1 MDVREV
7 QRKGALRMNCD
18 MGQIPTVG
26 IMGQIMH
33 LSMKKATQLFEKFD
47 LKPGQA
53 GILFMLDHAGEL
65 SQREMA
71 KHLNVTPPSI
81 TAAIQKME
89 KEGYIRRRPDEK
101 DQRIMRLSITEKGE
115 ACLKDIKDV
124 AMKMDAGMFKGM
136 SQEEKLLL
144 RRLLL
149 QMRDNLS
156 EMPVT

>member
-33 LSMKKATQLFEKFD
+33 LSMKKATQLFEKFN

>member
-1 MDVREV
+1 
-7 QRKGALRMNCD
+7 MNCD

-33 LSMKKATQLFEKFD
+33 LSMKKATLLFEKFG

-53 GILFMLDHAGEL
+53 GILFMLNHEGEL

-71 KHLNVTPPSI
+71 KHMNVTPPSI

-101 DQRIMRLSITEKGE
+101 DQRVMRLSITEKGE
-115 ACLKDIKDV
+115 ACLQNIKDV
-124 AMKMDAGMFKGM
+124 AMEMDAGMFKGM

-144 RRLLL
+144 RRLLI

-156 EMPVT
+156 DMPVT

>member
-1 MDVREV
+1 
-7 QRKGALRMNCD
+7 
-18 MGQIPTVG
+18 
-26 IMGQIMH
+26 
-33 LSMKKATQLFEKFD
+33 
-47 LKPGQA
+47 
-53 GILFMLDHAGEL
+53 MLDHAGEL

>member
-1 MDVREV
+1 
-7 QRKGALRMNCD
+7 
-18 MGQIPTVG
+18 
-26 IMGQIMH
+26 
-33 LSMKKATQLFEKFD
+33 
-47 LKPGQA
+47 
-53 GILFMLDHAGEL
+53 
-65 SQREMA
+65 
-71 KHLNVTPPSI
+71 
-81 TAAIQKME
+81 
-89 KEGYIRRRPDEK
+89 
-101 DQRIMRLSITEKGE
+101 MRLSITEKGE